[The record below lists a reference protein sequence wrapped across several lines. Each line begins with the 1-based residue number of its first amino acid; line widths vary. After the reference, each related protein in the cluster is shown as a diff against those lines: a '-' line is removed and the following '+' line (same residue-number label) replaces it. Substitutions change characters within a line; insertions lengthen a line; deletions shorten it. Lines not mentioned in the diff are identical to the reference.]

1 MPRRLV
7 EEPWTL
13 RMRVSNLRTEN
24 YNTEISQHRKAGDVW
39 IMKGSEGKDSVVE
52 LRVVWSRACQS
63 SEGSRHSAR
72 IIVQTNADGKLHAD
86 FEESGS
92 SFDYSTSSTSI
103 ASLVMAV
110 VVNGEDAPDSTTP
123 QKRKRLWVLVVSPLS
138 SQVRFL
144 EERPPRKICASCLFR
159 DQDNAYLVYFITA
172 ELSCSKQVV
181 LKRIRGLWI

>member
-52 LRVVWSRACQS
+52 LRVVWSRASQS

-72 IIVQTNADGKLHAD
+72 IIVQINADGKLHAD

-123 QKRKRLWVLVVSPLS
+123 QKRDYGFWWLVPFPLRAPSEMCWSSSLVIKTRDSFLVVSEYHTDSTVLS
-138 SQVRFL
+138 TDSL
-144 EERPPRKICASCLFR
+144 HDSW
-159 DQDNAYLVYFITA
+159 
-172 ELSCSKQVV
+172 V
-181 LKRIRGLWI
+181 LGS